1 MALLVNGEGI
11 LITEFDAELMRLQS
25 ALTELSME
33 MTPEDQKTRIID
45 SFIDELLLAQ
55 AAAAAGH
62 SVSDEDVQARLD
74 QLVIDMGGMDKLL
87 EWQSANYYT
96 DESLRVALKRQMV
109 AAWQRDNIVEA
120 VPLTAEQIHAR
131 QLFYKNEANAV
142 IALKQLEDGVE
153 FATLADQQDPT
164 LGGDLGWFPRGMLTQ
179 PEVEEAV
186 FALQP
191 GETTGII
198 ASSLGY
204 HIVNV
209 IEREPDHPLSTEA
222 RLMLQKAALEEWL
235 DAARQNSTI
244 ELLVP

>member
-1 MALLVNGEGI
+1 MALHVNGEGI

-74 QLVIDMGGMDKLL
+74 QLVIDMGGMEKLL

-96 DESLRVALKRQMV
+96 DESLRVALKRQMY
-109 AAWQRDNIVEA
+109 AAWQRDNIAEA

-142 IALKQLEDGVE
+142 IEIGRAHV
-153 FATLADQQDPT
+153 
-164 LGGDLGWFPRGMLTQ
+164 
-179 PEVEEAV
+179 
-186 FALQP
+186 
-191 GETTGII
+191 
-198 ASSLGY
+198 
-204 HIVNV
+204 
-209 IEREPDHPLSTEA
+209 
-222 RLMLQKAALEEWL
+222 
-235 DAARQNSTI
+235 
-244 ELLVP
+244 